1 MRSIRLTAGVIVV
14 AAAFL
19 VPNRAGLSAQGTS
32 DAIVPFTIAVPD
44 AVLAD
49 LKDRLA
55 RTRFPDEIEGS
66 GWEYGTNLSYMR
78 ELITY
83 WRTRFDWRAQERRL
97 KHLPPVTPRGDGRDN
112 QFIHQPSGPARALPP
127 VFVHARARA

>member
-44 AVLAD
+44 AVLAE
-49 LKDRLA
+49 LKDRLT

-66 GWEYGTNLSYMR
+66 GWEYGTNLSYLR
-78 ELITY
+78 ELVTY
-83 WRTRFDWRAQERRL
+83 WRTQFAWRAQERRCL
-97 KHLPPVTPRGDGRDN
+97 RSLLASGSRRITTSFNTP
-112 QFIHQPSGPARALPP
+112 
-127 VFVHARARA
+127 